1 MCSYVK
7 GALTLADYSC
17 LLLTSVLLSGNAV
30 IPKSVT
36 PSRIEENLNVFG
48 FSLDS
53 SDMDTLNNLYKKV
66 GPKGYRVC
74 SCLQWKHSPEFPFAS
89 EL

>member
-1 MCSYVK
+1 M
-7 GALTLADYSC
+7 LP
-17 LLLTSVLLSGNAV
+17 GNAV

-48 FSLDS
+48 FSLDTD
-53 SDMDTLNNLYKKV
+53 DMETLNNLYKKV
-66 GPKGYRVC
+66 GPKGYRTC
-74 SCLQWKHSPEFPFAS
+74 SVLHWKHSPFYPFSA